1 MLGGVRALRTWLAHA
16 EGKELKA
23 LEEQVDAVWKKRL
36 TAGDPVEAYLQRDK
50 VRNLV
55 PSCVENSLQKNAY
68 MGISLDRRTSPHMT
82 KRQDALGGCRA
93 GRVVIV
99 GSRHGNVALA
109 PAAEKIQRSDADCAT
124 GWMLFAGAE
133 AVGGVG

>member
-1 MLGGVRALRTWLAHA
+1 MLGGVRAVRTWLAHA

-50 VRNLV
+50 VRKLV
-55 PSCVENSLQKNAY
+55 PSCIEKTLQKNAY
-68 MGISLDRRTSPHMT
+68 MGFCLERRTSPHMT

-93 GRVVIV
+93 EESCHSGFKARQRCP
-99 GSRHGNVALA
+99 GTCSRKDPAL
-109 PAAEKIQRSDADCAT
+109 
-124 GWMLFAGAE
+124 
-133 AVGGVG
+133 